1 MGACG
6 EVSGAAAVVDGGR
19 ITPSP
24 VEPGAEML
32 SLRSPPGPLQFTVVS
47 SGLVGELTMGALE
60 VSSEEAVGRLLPEVS
75 VPPGR
80 LWLPLVCPG
89 RLWLSLSDVWPGR
102 VWLPLS
108 AVWPGRL

>member
-80 LWLPLVCPG
+80 LWLALGCPWPLGVSRCGGWAG
-89 RLWLSLSDVWPGR
+89 RDWQKWRAS
-102 VWLPLS
+102 
-108 AVWPGRL
+108 